1 MTSEA
6 PDPPLL
12 AEAKPALA
20 RLADALGWPLMVL
33 DATGRLQHANRAA
46 RLLLARGDPLQRA
59 AGRPV
64 QPVAEAQRLAFR
76 TAVHEAAA
84 GAITTT
90 LCWPATA
97 GLCSLTLHPLPGG
110 PATPP
115 RCLLTLAPAP
125 ARAWRPDVAAQAL
138 ALALSATQTRVL
150 HLLAQ
155 GHDTASMAAALGITA
170 GTVRSHVA
178 TLRQRSGH
186 ATRAALVLALQHLPP
201 VVGSADEGSDTV
213 PNATRDAPGDAPRNG
228 E

>member
-1 MTSEA
+1 MTSAA
-6 PDPPLL
+6 PDPPLP

-33 DATGRLQHANRAA
+33 DASGRLQHANRAS

-64 QPVAEAQRLAFR
+64 QPAAEAQRPAFR
-76 TAVHEAAA
+76 TAVQEAAA

-97 GLCSLTLHPLPGG
+97 GLCSVTLHPLPGG

-115 RCLLTLAPAP
+115 RCLLTLAPA
-125 ARAWRPDVAAQAL
+125 RAWRPDVAAQAL
-138 ALALSATQTRVL
+138 ALALGATQTRVL

-155 GHDTASMAAALGITA
+155 GHDTAGMAAALGVTA

-178 TLRQRSGH
+178 TLRRRSGH

-201 VVGSADEGSDTV
+201 VVGPADEGSDTV
-213 PNATRDAPGDAPRNG
+213 SNAARDAPRDG